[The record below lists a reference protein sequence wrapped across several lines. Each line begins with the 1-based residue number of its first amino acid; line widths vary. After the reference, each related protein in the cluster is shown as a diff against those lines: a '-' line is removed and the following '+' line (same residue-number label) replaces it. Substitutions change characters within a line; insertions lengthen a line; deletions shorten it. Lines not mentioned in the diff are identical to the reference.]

1 MSDSDNILIGFEIST
16 TDSAAE
22 LGIRVY
28 LNGTTVHEN
37 SHVKESYNFSHA
49 ISDTDGEHELVIE
62 MFGKLPSH
70 TKIDENSNILKDA
83 MLTIKDVEF
92 DGINVSEIVRVV
104 GEYHHDFN
112 GTQAPTVQKF
122 YNNLGCNGTVK
133 LKFTT
138 PVYLW
143 LLENM

>member
-1 MSDSDNILIGFEIST
+1 MSDLDNILIGFEIST

-37 SHVKESYNFSHA
+37 SHVKESYNFSHT
-49 ISDTDGEHELVIE
+49 ISNDEGEHELAIE
-62 MFGKLPSH
+62 MFGKLPGH
-70 TKIDENSNILKDA
+70 TTIDEAGNILKDA
-83 MLTIKDVEF
+83 MLTVKNVDF
-92 DGINVSEIVRVV
+92 DGIDVSDVVRVIS
-104 GEYHHDFN
+104 EYHHDFN

-122 YNNLGCNGTVK
+122 YSNLGCNGTVK
-133 LKFTT
+133 LKFGT

>member
-1 MSDSDNILIGFEIST
+1 MDNLDNILIGFEIST

-28 LNGTTVHEN
+28 LDGTTVHEN

-49 ISDTDGEHELVIE
+49 MSNDEGEHELAIE
-62 MFGKLPSH
+62 MFGKLPGH
-70 TKIDENSNILKDA
+70 TTIDEAGNILKDA
-83 MLTIKDVEF
+83 MLTVKNVDF
-92 DGINVSEIVRVV
+92 DGINVSEIVRIV

-112 GTQAPTVQKF
+112 GTQPPTVERF
-122 YNNLGCNGTVK
+122 YSNLGCNGTVK
-133 LKFTT
+133 LKFST